1 MQRTILLLIAT
12 LPAFASTITNA
23 TISGLGTT
31 TISGSATAA
40 YFSGGFGPPDPSSI
54 SASAIANATT
64 LGPVRSGFIEITG
77 SGSGESGVGSG
88 SVGGYSFGCSFSC
101 SPANDLNGTPLPF
114 TLGVPFQIDVSAF
127 ASAFGEGS
135 GNISFQFSVFE
146 SILIPG
152 FAPLPGASV
161 AVFDPPD
168 VPEPATFAPLGV
180 GLLSLVA
187 IQFARRGRRRR
198 EQAS

>member
-31 TISGSATAA
+31 TVSASATAA

-54 SASAIANATT
+54 SASAIATAMT

-77 SGSGESGVGSG
+77 SGSGESGGGSG

-127 ASAFGEGS
+127 ASSFGEGS
-135 GNISFQFSVFE
+135 GNISFQFSLFE

-161 AVFDPPD
+161 AVFDPPA
-168 VPEPATFAPLGV
+168 VPEPATF
-180 GLLSLVA
+180 LLSGSGLA
-187 IQFARRGRRRR
+187 LLALRRIQQRRSSRP
-198 EQAS
+198 